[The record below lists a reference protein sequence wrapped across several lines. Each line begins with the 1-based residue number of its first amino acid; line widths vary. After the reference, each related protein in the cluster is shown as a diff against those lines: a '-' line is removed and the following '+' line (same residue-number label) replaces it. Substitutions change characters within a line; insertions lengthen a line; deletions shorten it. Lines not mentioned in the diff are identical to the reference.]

1 MSTSKQ
7 QGQRGERGIPGP
19 PGPQGKQ
26 GPRGATGK
34 TGLAGP
40 LGAKG
45 ADGKTGLDGK
55 LSPADR
61 RDVLNL
67 VQGQLSEVSR
77 ELLAQTKR
85 AVWLEFCEGTLRLIM
100 SRASEPPR
108 SRAAKTRSPS
118 AKDGRQ
124 TAARA

>member
-26 GPRGATGK
+26 GRRGATGK

-61 RDVLNL
+61 REVLNL
-67 VQGQLSEVSR
+67 VHGQLTEVSS
-77 ELLAQTKR
+77 ELLAQSRRLQSLKGELDELR
-85 AVWLEFCEGTLRLIM
+85 ANIASLI
-100 SRASEPPR
+100 
-108 SRAAKTRSPS
+108 
-118 AKDGRQ
+118 DGPN
-124 TAARA
+124 

>member
-1 MSTSKQ
+1 MSTSKP

-45 ADGKTGLDGK
+45 ADGQTGLDGK

-61 RDVLNL
+61 REVLNL

-85 AVWLEFCEGTLRLIM
+85 LQSLKGELDELRGNVASLI
-100 SRASEPPR
+100 
-108 SRAAKTRSPS
+108 
-118 AKDGRQ
+118 DGPK
-124 TAARA
+124 